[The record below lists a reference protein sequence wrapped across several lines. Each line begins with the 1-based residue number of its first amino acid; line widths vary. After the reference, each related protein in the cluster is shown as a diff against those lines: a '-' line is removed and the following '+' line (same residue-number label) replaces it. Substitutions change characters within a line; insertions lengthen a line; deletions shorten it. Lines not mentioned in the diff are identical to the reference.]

1 MNSLNQSENSYQKAE
16 KLLINISNQLLQLE
30 AGFLKKYELTSQQ
43 YTMLQILKESHPNA
57 VSVKSIKQ
65 KMPDKMS
72 DVSRIVERMR
82 KKGLLERK
90 HSETD
95 RRAVEVSIT
104 GKGLGIL
111 YEIMQVNPVLKKS
124 GLQNLSSQEVK
135 ELVGLLGKI

>member
-1 MNSLNQSENSYQKAE
+1 MNSLQPENSYQKAE
-16 KLLINISNQLLQLE
+16 KLLINIGNQLLQLE
-30 AGFLKKYELTSQQ
+30 ADFLKKYDLTSQQ
-43 YTMLQILKESHPNA
+43 HTMLQILKESHPDR
-57 VSVKSIKQ
+57 VSVKLIKQ

-104 GKGLGIL
+104 GKGLGVL
-111 YEIMQVNPVLKKS
+111 YEIMQVNPVLRKS
-124 GLQNLSSQEVK
+124 GLQNLSSKEVG
-135 ELVGLLGKI
+135 ELIGLLEKV